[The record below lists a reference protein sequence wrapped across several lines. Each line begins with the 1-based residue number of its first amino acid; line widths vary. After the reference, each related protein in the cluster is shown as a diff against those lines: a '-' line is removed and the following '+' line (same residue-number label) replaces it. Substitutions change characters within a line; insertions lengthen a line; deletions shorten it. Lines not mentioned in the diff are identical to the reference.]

1 MQVARIDHVHVEVS
15 DRDTAADWFDAVLGL
30 KRHAD
35 LAHWADDP
43 MGPLILCAGDGAPAL
58 SLFAR
63 PGKPVSRAS
72 TLAFRTTATGF
83 LRFVADAGALNVTSD
98 GATPL
103 TRGDI
108 VDHDVAWS
116 IYFVDPDQNRFELTT
131 YDYNDVRAALRER

>member
-63 PGKPVSRAS
+63 PGKPVSRAMLQ
-72 TLAFRTTATGF
+72 TLKYTSRIPTSVRHSRNMMVYTT
-83 LRFVADAGALNVTSD
+83 
-98 GATPL
+98 
-103 TRGDI
+103 
-108 VDHDVAWS
+108 
-116 IYFVDPDQNRFELTT
+116 
-131 YDYNDVRAALRER
+131 